1 MEDGFCVGL
10 DKISRSIKM
19 KILAFQGKAILKHI

>member
-10 DKISRSIKM
+10 DKISSIKM
-19 KILAFQGKAILKHI
+19 KILAFQGKTILKHI